1 MRHIKAA
8 VLLACCVFQVV
19 VLAQVRAGSPEGDL
33 FDKITRETNPEI
45 KLELVDSFE
54 KQFPTSKILPRVYLA
69 AVEVYRQTGDREK
82 IKEFGEKALRLD
94 SNNIT
99 AMMILAR
106 NYAMESKNVD
116 RALELAQR
124 ALDSA
129 TKMRSE
135 PMPTGYSESQ
145 WKDYV
150 RSNEDAAGQILEY
163 VKAVKGR
170 LERIAATPSTEST
183 SSPTASSDAS
193 KNKP

>member
-8 VLLACCVFQVV
+8 ILLASCMFQLA
-19 VLAQVRAGSPEGDL
+19 VLAQVRAGSPEDEL
-33 FDKITRETNPEI
+33 FDKIARETNPES

-54 KQFPTSKILPRVYLA
+54 KQFPTSRILPRVYLS
-69 AVEVYRQTGDREK
+69 AVEVFRQTGDREK
-82 IKEFGEKALRLD
+82 VNEFGEKALRLD

-106 NYAMESKNVD
+106 NYAIESKNID

-129 TKMRSE
+129 ARMRSE
-135 PMPTGYSESQ
+135 PPPTGYSESQ
-145 WKDYV
+145 WKTYL

-170 LERIAATPSTEST
+170 LDSIAARSSTDNT
-183 SSPTASSDAS
+183 SSSPASSG
-193 KNKP
+193 K